1 MHESLR
7 QCSRCGTILSYLP
20 QAAPVGRSNIQDRT
34 VNGTRQRVKR
44 NQRSPTSE
52 KAMRRA
58 LQEAERR
65 WVIPSNRAELQSRSH
80 DRAGGGRRG
89 LQTRARQPA
98 APTAR
103 VVHRKNEVGWGVSA
117 AATPILQ
124 THPGGNG
131 RQSPRPSTH
140 QACSPARPMQCACS

>member
-1 MHESLR
+1 
-7 QCSRCGTILSYLP
+7 
-20 QAAPVGRSNIQDRT
+20 
-34 VNGTRQRVKR
+34 
-44 NQRSPTSE
+44 
-52 KAMRRA
+52 MRRA

-103 VVHRKNEVGWGVSA
+103 VVHRKNEVAGACRLQLLQSCRRIRVGMAGNHRGHQHIKLVRQLVLCNVHARESA
-117 AATPILQ
+117 LQ
-124 THPGGNG
+124 SLCAELG
-131 RQSPRPSTH
+131 RG
-140 QACSPARPMQCACS
+140 